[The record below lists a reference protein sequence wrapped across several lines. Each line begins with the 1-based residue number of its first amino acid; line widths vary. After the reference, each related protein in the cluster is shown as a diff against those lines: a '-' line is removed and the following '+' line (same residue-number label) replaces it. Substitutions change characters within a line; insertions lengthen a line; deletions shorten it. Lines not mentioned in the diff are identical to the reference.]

1 MYRKKRTY
9 LYLTVIATVTFL
21 LISFYPS
28 TYALQINQ
36 QQNFDNYIIVDKNN
50 GDFSS
55 IQEAIDYATSG
66 STIYVKKGVY
76 NEIIDVYKSISLLGE
91 DKEST
96 LINPVSEKNKYAV
109 SLGAQNIKLKNF
121 KIKNGAPGLYASAL
135 KIISSYC
142 EIENCDLFETPI
154 GISIFSSGNIIKN
167 CEFWNCTDEGIA
179 LLGWMDNG
187 CIQNTIENCIF
198 RNNCDGIELQ
208 YASQNIIRNCEFFDN
223 THTGIDA
230 IASLNN
236 RNQIIDCIIKNN
248 RVNGIYLSSSFG
260 NKIIDCIVSDNQD
273 GNIVMNKYSL
283 NNQII
288 NNIEEDNP
296 IQMIQSAF
304 QRILNLLEKKNFR
317 LNSFLS
323 FTNFLKEKI

>member
-9 LYLTVIATVTFL
+9 LAFIVSFTFL
-21 LISFYPS
+21 LISLYPN
-28 TYALQINQ
+28 TYALQISH
-36 QQNFDNYIIVDKNN
+36 QQNFDDYIIVDKKN

-76 NEIIDVYKSISLLGE
+76 TEVIDVYKSISLLGE

-121 KIKNGAPGLYASAL
+121 KIKNSAPGLYTNAL
-135 KIISSYC
+135 KITSSFC
-142 EIENCDLFETPI
+142 EIDNCDFYETPI

-167 CEFWNCTDEGIA
+167 CEFWDCTDEGIA
-179 LLGWMDNG
+179 LLGWIDNG

-208 YASQNIIRNCEFFDN
+208 YASQNIIQNCEFFDN
-223 THTGIDA
+223 THTGINA

-236 RNQIIDCIIKNN
+236 RNQIIDCTIKNN

-260 NKIIDCIVSDNQD
+260 NKIIDCLISDNQD

-283 NNQII
+283 NNLII
-288 NNIEEDNP
+288 DNNEENNH

-304 QRILNLLEKKNFR
+304 QRILNLLEKNNFR